1 MDKADTRPGNSGLTN
16 GSAGKRVESENGKAA
31 GGWTGLTPEERVA
44 RNLELLQQP
53 EAQVLL
59 PRTMETRILTRML
72 YPLNRAVSRLRS
84 NAGMAMPVATVMVH
98 LEALRGWVEDVT
110 DYFKASGA
118 ELVLQS
124 DFLVR
129 QTFEERKRRASNR
142 GGFVIVPQT
151 EEVKLI
157 VLQIMRLDEVL
168 LNQRLASTNLL
179 NSSKGFD
186 EVERLVR
193 KLHELTTAVCLPT
206 RIKYQAPR
214 QLPAKVEDGSVTV
227 ATELR

>member
-1 MDKADTRPGNSGLTN
+1 
-16 GSAGKRVESENGKAA
+16 
-31 GGWTGLTPEERVA
+31 VA

-98 LEALRGWVEDVT
+98 LERLRTWVEAVT
-110 DYFKASGA
+110 EYFKASGA

-129 QTFEERKRRASNR
+129 QTLEERKRRASSR

-168 LNQRLASTNLL
+168 LNQRLASPNLL
-179 NSSKGFD
+179 ASSQGFD

-193 KLHELTTAVCLPT
+193 ELHELTAAVCAPT
-206 RIKYQAPR
+206 RIKYEAPR
-214 QLPAKVEDGSVTV
+214 QLAAKAENGSAV
-227 ATELR
+227 AAPRVP

>member
-1 MDKADTRPGNSGLTN
+1 MMEHNETTRSHGDATHGDVGRPSTTQKKPG
-16 GSAGKRVESENGKAA
+16 GSWKDLS
-31 GGWTGLTPEERVA
+31 PEERTA
-44 RNLELLQQP
+44 RNLALLQQP

-59 PRTMETRILTRML
+59 PRTMETRLLTRML

-84 NAGMAMPVATVMVH
+84 NAGMAMPVAAVMVH
-98 LEALRGWVEDVT
+98 LEALRAWVDAVT

-129 QTFEERKRRASNR
+129 QTLEERQRRATAR

-168 LNQRLASTNLL
+168 LNQRLATANLL
-179 NSSKGFD
+179 AASKGFA

-193 KLHELTTAVCLPT
+193 QLHELTEAVCVPT

-214 QLPAKVEDGSVTV
+214 QMPAKAEDGAAV
-227 ATELR
+227 ATTPR